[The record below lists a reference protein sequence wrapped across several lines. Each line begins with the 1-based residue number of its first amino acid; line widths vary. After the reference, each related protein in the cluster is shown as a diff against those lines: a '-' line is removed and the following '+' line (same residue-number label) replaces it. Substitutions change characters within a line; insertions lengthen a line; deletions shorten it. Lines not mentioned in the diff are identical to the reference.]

1 MKVDVYSNPTC
12 PHCHT
17 LKEFLSLKDIPY
29 QDHDVSADLL
39 AAQEAVRLT
48 GQNNVPV
55 TVIDGQTVVGFN
67 QPRLEQL
74 IAKAEAAAHPKFGAG
89 IANVGKAGRKG
100 VPIIF
105 GAYVGRI
112 GTSSIA
118 ERVGLAIGDVII
130 QMNNKQISDTADL
143 EHFMISIKQ
152 GDKLSV
158 VFIRGTVVNTAEV
171 TA

>member
-1 MKVDVYSNPTC
+1 M
-12 PHCHT
+12 
-17 LKEFLSLKDIPY
+17 
-29 QDHDVSADLL
+29 
-39 AAQEAVRLT
+39 
-48 GQNNVPV
+48 
-55 TVIDGQTVVGFN
+55 IDGQTVVGFD

-74 IAKAEAAAHPKFGAG
+74 IAQAQAAARPKFGAG
-89 IANVGKAGRKG
+89 IGDVGKAGRKG

-112 GTSSIA
+112 GTGSIA

-130 QMNNKQISDTADL
+130 QMNNQQISDTADL
-143 EHFMISIKQ
+143 ERFMAGIKQ

-158 VFIRGTVVNTAEV
+158 IFIRGTGVNTAEV

>member
-1 MKVDVYSNPTC
+1 
-12 PHCHT
+12 
-17 LKEFLSLKDIPY
+17 LKEFLSRKGIPY
-29 QDHDVSADLL
+29 QDHDVSSDPLV
-39 AAQEAVRLT
+39 AQEAVRLT

-55 TVIDGQTVVGFN
+55 TVIDGQTVVGFD

-74 IAKAEAAAHPKFGAG
+74 IAQAEAAARPKFGAG
-89 IANVGKAGRKG
+89 IANVGKVGRKG

-112 GTSSIA
+112 GTGSIA
-118 ERVGLAIGDVII
+118 EKVGLAIGDVII

-143 EHFMISIKQ
+143 EHFLASITQ